1 MTRLFLHIG
10 LQKTGTSYLQNV
22 CWGAVDR
29 LQEQGVTL
37 VPDARIETFWLALA
51 VRERV
56 DPAHD
61 GERVARSLDLLPG
74 QLAAVRT
81 PVALTSHETLAQ
93 CSAEQIERLLAAC
106 AGHEVHVVL
115 TVRDLARQI
124 PSLWQEALKA
134 GRSDT
139 LDEYVGALRTA
150 TRRTDMDWKR
160 LDVAAVLR
168 RWARFVPPERI
179 HVVTVPGPGGAR
191 EALLERYCS
200 VLGVNADSLDPTS
213 AGPGNRALGIAEAEV
228 LRRVN
233 ALLPPEHRRRV
244 PYGEVGKR
252 YFAMGILARSD
263 SGTARLSREHEQWC
277 GDAAA
282 ESVRT
287 IEDLGCAVAGD
298 LADLVPQPAAFGE
311 TGVVDD
317 ADALEVATRALAAM
331 LEERLAHRLEQ
342 RTRPA
347 QGPQRTPAGAPGLR
361 GRVGA
366 LSRRFRAG

>member
-1 MTRLFLHIG
+1 MTRFFLHIG

-22 CWGAVDR
+22 CWGAADR
-29 LQEQGVTL
+29 LVEQGVTL
-37 VPDARIETFWLALA
+37 VPDGRIETFWLALA

-61 GERVARSLDLLPG
+61 GERVARSLELLPG

-81 PVALTSHETLAQ
+81 PTALTTHETLAQ
-93 CSAEQIERLLAAC
+93 ASAEQIERLLAAC

-124 PSLWQEALKA
+124 PSLWQEGLKA
-134 GRSDT
+134 GRADT
-139 LDEYVGALRTA
+139 LDEYVARLRTA

-160 LDVAAVLR
+160 LDVSAVLR

-179 HVVTVPGPGGAR
+179 HVVTVPAPGGPR

-200 VLGVNADSLDPTS
+200 VLGADPEGLDPTH
-213 AGPGNRALGIAEAEV
+213 AGPGNRALGTAEAEV

-233 ALLPPEHRRRV
+233 DLLPQELRRRV
-244 PYGEVGKR
+244 PYGEIGKR
-252 YFAMGILARSD
+252 YFAMGILARSE
-263 SGTARLSREHEQWC
+263 SGTARLAREHEQWC
-277 GDAAA
+277 AEVAT

-287 IEDLGCAVAGD
+287 VEELGCAVAGD
-298 LADLVPQPAAFGE
+298 LADLLPRPAAFGQ

-317 ADALEVATRALAAM
+317 AAALEVATRALATM
-331 LEERLAHRLEQ
+331 LEERLAQRLEQ
-342 RTRPA
+342 RTRPSRDSHGA
-347 QGPQRTPAGAPGLR
+347 TAGGGGLR
-361 GRVGA
+361 GRMASLG
-366 LSRRFRAG
+366 RRFRA

>member
-29 LQEQGVTL
+29 LQEQGLAL
-37 VPDARIETFWLALA
+37 VPDGRIETFWLALA

-61 GERVARSLDLLPG
+61 GERVARSLELLPG
-74 QLAAVRT
+74 QLAAVGT
-81 PVALTSHETLAQ
+81 PSALTSHETLAQ
-93 CSAEQIERLLAAC
+93 ASTEQIERLLAAC

-124 PSLWQEALKA
+124 PSLWQEGLKA

-139 LDEYVGALRTA
+139 LDEYVGALRAA

-160 LDVAAVLR
+160 LDVSAVLR
-168 RWARFVPPERI
+168 RWARLVPAERI
-179 HVVTVPGPGGAR
+179 HVVTVPAPGGPR
-191 EALLERYCS
+191 EALLERYCA
-200 VLGVNADSLDPTS
+200 VLGVDPDGLDPS
-213 AGPGNRALGIAEAEV
+213 QAGPGNRALGTAEAEV

-233 ALLPPEHRRRV
+233 ELLPQEHRRRV

-252 YFAMGILARSD
+252 YFAMGILARTD
-263 SGTARLSREHEQWC
+263 SGTARLAREHEQWC
-277 GDAAA
+277 SEVAA

-287 IEDLGCAVAGD
+287 IEELGCAVAGD
-298 LADLVPQPAAFGE
+298 LTDLLPRPEAFGE
-311 TGVVDD
+311 TGAVDD
-317 ADALEVATRALAAM
+317 AAALEVATRALATM

-342 RTRPA
+342 RTRPHDAPEA
-347 QGPQRTPAGAPGLR
+347 QRAGGLR
-361 GRVGA
+361 GRAAA